1 MGSESGAWEREGDKG
16 GLKQEDWEYKAFRY
30 NSGDVWKTHK
40 EWEMVSCA
48 LGVQKQ
54 RKGPS
59 RLQKWSST

>member
-40 EWEMVSCA
+40 EWENGKLCT
-48 LGVQKQ
+48 G
-54 RKGPS
+54 GPEAEG
-59 RLQKWSST
+59 RT